1 MNKKI
6 IFLVSGC
13 FLFFMI
19 NGCAVRTYPIVK
31 ERVDQELSEGNRG
44 YLMGVPGDLKE
55 KTKKSGR
62 RLQVIEVEWFP
73 VKVEKGPPAS
83 ASRQEFSFVAPVVG
97 DREISQEPP
106 MAPARASKT
115 VIGISAEAPKAM
127 VMEKYTV
134 RDGDT
139 LQSIAKKFY
148 GTTKRWKEIYEA
160 NKEIVKSPDK
170 IYPGQIIEVP
180 LEEVVGVK

>member
-6 IFLVSGC
+6 FFLALGC
-13 FLFFMI
+13 FLFLMI
-19 NGCAVRTYPIVK
+19 NGCAVRTYQIVK

-44 YLMGVPGDLKE
+44 YLMGPPGDLKE
-55 KTKKSGR
+55 KTKKSDR
-62 RLQVIEVEWFP
+62 RLQVIEVEWSP

-83 ASRQEFSFVAPVVG
+83 ASRQEFSSAAPVVE
-97 DREISQEPP
+97 DEEISKELPP
-106 MAPARASKT
+106 APARASKT
-115 VIGISAEAPKAM
+115 VIGDAAQAPKAM

-148 GTTKRWKEIYEA
+148 GTTKRWKEIYVA
-160 NKEIVKSPDK
+160 NQETVKSPDK
-170 IYPGQIIEVP
+170 IYPGQIIEIP